1 MADSSEKLIRIGRVS
16 SVNTSGGT
24 IRVTYPDR
32 DDSVTA
38 EIPVFSFTDEY
49 KMPPIGAEVL
59 VLHLSNGAAAG
70 VMMGRYWN
78 SQNTPPAPGSTFRK
92 EMGETFGQAYMEY
105 DGGTLT
111 IHADKLVLEGAVA
124 TDGNITA
131 GGNITTTKGDVKAGG
146 KSLKDHKHTDSVGG
160 TTSTPN

>member
-1 MADSSEKLIRIGRVS
+1 MSLSLIRIGRVS
-16 SVNTSGGT
+16 SINYGQGM

-70 VMMGRYWN
+70 VVLGRYWN
-78 SQNTPPAPGSTFRK
+78 GTNTPAQSGPGVFRK
-92 EMGETFGQAYMEY
+92 EFAQAQGEAFMSYNGKTKTLTIKADKVVI
-105 DGGTLT
+105 DGGTRFNGSISGT
-111 IHADKLVLEGAVA
+111 EDIQ
-124 TDGNITA
+124 A
-131 GGNITTTKGDVKAGG
+131 GGISLKEHTHTGAGG
-146 KSLKDHKHTDSVGG
+146 E
-160 TTSTPN
+160 TTPPH